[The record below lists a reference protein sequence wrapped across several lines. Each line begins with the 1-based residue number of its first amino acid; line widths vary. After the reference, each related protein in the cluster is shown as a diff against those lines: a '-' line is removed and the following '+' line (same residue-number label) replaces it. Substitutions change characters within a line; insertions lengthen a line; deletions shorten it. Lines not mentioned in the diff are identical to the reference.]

1 MNSTADEAVTPESL
15 RGLFKYMNGKVVSE
29 EDELVRR
36 IDHSVGTWNS
46 GEGVTMV
53 MTLEQEIMIR
63 ETRARKDERN
73 KERQRFEQKDRNRI
87 RRMSADGLSAD
98 SIAYFLGY
106 DRSYVDQVLGDN

>member
-1 MNSTADEAVTPESL
+1 
-15 RGLFKYMNGKVVSE
+15 MNGKVVSE
-29 EDELVRR
+29 EDERVRR

-63 ETRARKDERN
+63 ETRARKE
-73 KERQRFEQKDRNRI
+73 ERQRFEQKDRNRI
-87 RRMSADGLSAD
+87 RRMSANGISAD